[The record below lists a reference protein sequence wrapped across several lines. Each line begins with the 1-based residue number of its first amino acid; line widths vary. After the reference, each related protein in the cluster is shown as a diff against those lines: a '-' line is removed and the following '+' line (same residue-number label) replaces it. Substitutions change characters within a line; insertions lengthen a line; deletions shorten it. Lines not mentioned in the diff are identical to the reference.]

1 MLFPNFLIS
10 FFSFQHL
17 NIVLQSLVSTK
28 RMLDFFNAEELT
40 EYVDK
45 TEDTDGTNIEDKNT

>member
-1 MLFPNFLIS
+1 M
-10 FFSFQHL
+10 
-17 NIVLQSLVSTK
+17 QSLVSTK

-45 TEDTDGTNIEDKNT
+45 TEDTDGRNNLNDAIETIHLPYSKI